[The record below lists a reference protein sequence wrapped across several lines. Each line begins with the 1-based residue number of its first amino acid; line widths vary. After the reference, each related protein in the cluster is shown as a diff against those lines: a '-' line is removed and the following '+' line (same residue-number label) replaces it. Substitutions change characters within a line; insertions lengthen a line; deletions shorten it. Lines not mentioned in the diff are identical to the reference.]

1 MNKPLARTKQIAAKT
16 MFASLRALKENG
28 GSMPGRELM
37 QKLDKT
43 LDLDDYARST
53 YEKTGYIR
61 WQSILHFYSI
71 DLIKA
76 GFLVK
81 KGGVWYLTQEG
92 EAAIGL
98 GEMGLFDKAQQAYKS
113 WRQANPKKEKE
124 DINSDISDE
133 DIKNQSTENQAQE
146 ATVQEV
152 EEIAYEGLKAK
163 INSLNPYEFQ
173 DLVGALL
180 RGMGYHT
187 PFIAPKGKDGGV
199 DIIAYQDPI
208 GVRAPRIKVQIKHR
222 ENSASVDEVRQLMGL
237 LQRDGDVGIFVSSG
251 GFTSDTKVTARS
263 SHIHVELIDL
273 DRFLSLW
280 QEFYPKL
287 DDEDKSKLRLK
298 PVYLYDPTS

>member
-1 MNKPLARTKQIAAKT
+1 
-16 MFASLRALKENG
+16 
-28 GSMPGRELM
+28 MPGRELM

-43 LDLDDYARST
+43 LDLDEYARST

-92 EAAIGL
+92 ESAIAL
-98 GEMGLFDKAQQAYKS
+98 GEMGLFDTAQRAYKS
-113 WRQANPKKEKE
+113 WREANPKKER
-124 DINSDISDE
+124 E
-133 DIKNQSTENQAQE
+133 DIKSDITEEDTKNQSIENQLQE

-152 EEIAYEGLKAK
+152 EEIAYEGLKAQ

-199 DIIAYQDPI
+199 DIIAYQDPL
-208 GVRAPRIKVQIKHR
+208 GVRAPRIKIQIKHR
-222 ENSASVDEVRQLMGL
+222 ENPASVDEIRQLMGL

-273 DRFLSLW
+273 DRFISLW
-280 QEFYPKL
+280 QEFYLKL

-298 PVYLYDPTS
+298 PVYLYDPNS